1 MKQIIVKGSN
11 NNRIVT
17 VVEDGKLIEK
27 YEENEKVERLEGN
40 IYLGKVTDILPGM
53 QAAFVDIGDEKNA
66 FLHIKDIL
74 PKKSNKTGNKNE
86 DINEYNIKDYVKV
99 GMPVIVEV
107 KKDKTEKKGAK
118 VSTNLNIAGKYIVI
132 IPNCNFITYSQKIED
147 EFQIER
153 LTEIVRKLNIQDY
166 GIILR
171 TSAVN
176 ASEDEIKTD
185 IENLIN
191 IYENIIEKAGSLKS
205 KKDFCPTKLY
215 DKGNIIKRLILDL
228 GNQDLKKIIVN
239 EEIIYNYILKYIND
253 IGMNIEIKFEKEDN
267 IFEKYNIEH
276 QLDKI
281 SNRKVWLKCGGFITI
296 DRTEAL
302 TAIDVNTGK
311 FVGKE
316 SIEQTV
322 LKVNSEATIE
332 IAKQLRLRDI
342 GGIIIIDYIDMDKSE
357 DEKNIYDLLVKCLKN
372 DRAKTQVVGFTK
384 LHLLEMTRRHICSE

>member
-27 YEENEKVERLEGN
+27 YEENEKIERLEGN

-176 ASEDEIKTD
+176 AKEDEIKTD
-185 IENLIN
+185 IESLIN
-191 IYENIIEKAGSLKS
+191 TYENIIKKVDNLKS
-205 KKDFCPTKLY
+205 KKDFNPTKLY
-215 DKGNIIKRLILDL
+215 EKGDIIKRLILDL

-239 EEIIYNYILKYIND
+239 EEIIYNYVLKYIND
-253 IGMNIEIKFEKEDN
+253 IGMNIEIEFVKEDN

-322 LKVNSEATIE
+322 LKVNSEATVE

-357 DEKNIYDLLVKCLKN
+357 DEKIIYDLLIKCLKN

>member
-27 YEENEKVERLEGN
+27 YEENEKIERLEGN

-176 ASEDEIKTD
+176 AKEDEIKTD
-185 IENLIN
+185 IESLIN
-191 IYENIIEKAGSLKS
+191 TYENII
-205 KKDFCPTKLY
+205 KK
-215 DKGNIIKRLILDL
+215 
-228 GNQDLKKIIVN
+228 V
-239 EEIIYNYILKYIND
+239 
-253 IGMNIEIKFEKEDN
+253 DN
-267 IFEKYNIEH
+267 
-276 QLDKI
+276 
-281 SNRKVWLKCGGFITI
+281 
-296 DRTEAL
+296 
-302 TAIDVNTGK
+302 
-311 FVGKE
+311 
-316 SIEQTV
+316 
-322 LKVNSEATIE
+322 
-332 IAKQLRLRDI
+332 
-342 GGIIIIDYIDMDKSE
+342 
-357 DEKNIYDLLVKCLKN
+357 
-372 DRAKTQVVGFTK
+372 
-384 LHLLEMTRRHICSE
+384 